1 MHPVVDDKIRIVYQK
16 DFEPGLAVRGDEDMV
31 DNNEIIYLEIDTVG
45 LFGTSVS
52 VNDIKNTTQF
62 TVYPNPANDYTS
74 IAISLD
80 KTEKVILTIVD
91 LLGKEISKE
100 EKVLFS
106 GKTTERLDVSNFRN
120 GVYFINLQVGNKI
133 TTQKLVITK

>member
-1 MHPVVDDKIRIVYQK
+1 MK
-16 DFEPGLAVRGDEDMV
+16 
-31 DNNEIIYLEIDTVG
+31 
-45 LFGTSVS
+45 
-52 VNDIKNTTQF
+52 KNTTQF

-100 EKVLFS
+100 EKELLLKLNES
-106 GKTTERLDVSNFRN
+106 DNF
-120 GVYFINLQVGNKI
+120 KP
-133 TTQKLVITK
+133 KLNQTKNFFDRMKNRFA